1 MSARDH
7 IVRLLREL
15 NLPIEQY
22 VIGGSGVLALRNLR
36 PIRDLDLFVRPR
48 LYRSLQGNGDW
59 MEICQDPDDPI
70 RKDDPPYLERI
81 VQGIHVNAFHDW
93 KHRGFQV
100 DVQYHLD
107 NPEWISAD
115 NQMWPTV
122 SLNHILQ
129 WKIAT
134 ARPKD
139 KHDVQLIEA
148 YLAGGGTKEV
158 VS

>member
-1 MSARDH
+1 MTPREH
-7 IVRLLREL
+7 IVGLLREL

-36 PIRDLDLFVRPR
+36 PIRDLDIFVRTR
-48 LYRSLQGNGDW
+48 LYKRLKESGEW
-59 MEICQDPDDPI
+59 MEVCQDPHDPI
-70 RKDDPPYLERI
+70 RKNDPPYLEKI
-81 VQGIHVNAFHDW
+81 INGIHVNVFYDW

-100 DVQYHLD
+100 DVQYHLT
-107 NPEWISAD
+107 NQEWVQAE

-139 KHDVQLIEA
+139 KHDVQLIND
-148 YLAGGGTKEV
+148 YLAGGGERI
-158 VS
+158 S